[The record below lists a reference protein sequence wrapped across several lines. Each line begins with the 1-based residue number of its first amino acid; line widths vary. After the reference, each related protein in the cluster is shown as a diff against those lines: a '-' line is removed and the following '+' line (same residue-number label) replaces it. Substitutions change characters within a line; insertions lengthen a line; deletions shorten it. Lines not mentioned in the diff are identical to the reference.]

1 MAVKENNTVLATATT
16 VKKDEVVTATLL
28 SMDEKIIQNTNGIN
42 YRKCTLKTTTGATAR
57 GVVYEKV
64 WANVAPG
71 DEVRIALSTTPKG
84 EIIPSVL
91 GKPLA
96 KLTLADFG
104 L

>member
-1 MAVKENNTVLATATT
+1 MAVKENNTVLAPATT
-16 VKKDEVVTATLL
+16 EKKDQVVTATLL
-28 SMDEKIIQNTNGIN
+28 SMDEKIIPNINGIK

-64 WANVAPG
+64 WDKVQAG
-71 DEVRIALSTTPKG
+71 DEVRIALSISSDG
-84 EIIPSVL
+84 EPIPSVL